1 MADNYLE
8 KHREE
13 YEKKKEQWMKSK
25 KLHKKTI
32 KSTIQRC
39 TKQQKGTLTSQSTD
53 NK

>member
-32 KSTIQRC
+32 KSSILRC
-39 TKQQKGTLTSQSTD
+39 TKQQKGTLTAQSAED
-53 NK
+53 K